1 MDVNSKIWQNFL
13 SHVMKW
19 ETGVENPTTR
29 QGLTADQN
37 DPAAS
42 CNPGKYHTNKG
53 VTFCTFKSLGQ
64 KVGVTPITYERFL
77 NLTKQDAGKF
87 LLAYYQQMQGDK
99 LTPKIGLSLCEA
111 SWGSGP
117 GTAVIHLQDALNLM
131 GKKVNVDGVL
141 GPNTIAA
148 ANSVSQ
154 STLYDNYWKI
164 RIDYLKSLGRL
175 WSTYGVGWMN
185 RVNSFIKN
193 TSKASIG
200 IGIIGIAIIVSVAA
214 YYITTDK
221 EIQKQL
227 STLPI

>member
-1 MDVNSKIWQNFL
+1 MVLNSEIWNNFL
-13 SHVMKW
+13 SHVMLW
-19 ETGVENPTTR
+19 ETGTENPTAR

-53 VTFCTFKSLGQ
+53 VTFCTFKGLGQ

-99 LTPKIGLSLCEA
+99 LSPKIGLSLCEA

-117 GTAVIHLQDALNLM
+117 GTAVIHLQKALNLM

-141 GPNTIAA
+141 GPGTIAA

-154 STLYDNYWKI
+154 SALYDNYWKI
-164 RIDYLKSLGRL
+164 RISYLKSLGSL
-175 WSTYGVGWMN
+175 WQTYGVGWMN
-185 RVNSFIKN
+185 RVNSFLKN

-200 IGIIGIAIIVSVAA
+200 IGIVGIALIVSLAA
-214 YYITTDK
+214 YYVTTDK
-221 EIQKQL
+221 QIQEQL
-227 STLPI
+227 KTIPI